1 MESTIKLDLPEI
13 PLYSYDK
20 QTKKKFFLP
29 CYVCFGYGYI
39 DPFKDGLRSAGIYSY
54 TLVVPNK

>member
-1 MESTIKLDLPEI
+1 MEGGFVGKFCPWCHG
-13 PLYSYDK
+13 
-20 QTKKKFFLP
+20 TKKKFFLP
-29 CYVCFGYGYI
+29 CDVCFGYGYI